1 MGEHDR
7 DEAAMVSPPGKLF
20 SSIRFTPDPSS
31 GLNDETMAQE
41 VVMEQPQNPANP
53 GQLDEVLA
61 LFDRYQ
67 RRLHLFILSVLP
79 DPAAAEEVLQE
90 TNIVVWRKFDQFRPD
105 TDFRAWVFRIA
116 HFEVRKYLDRSRRR
130 GLLFGPEIMD
140 ELARVYVEQESALE
154 DRRELLPGCIEK
166 LPAADRDLIDRVYGQ
181 GIEVAALSGETGRK
195 GTSIYRSLRRIR
207 QWLFDCVERRL
218 SAGSA

>member
-1 MGEHDR
+1 
-7 DEAAMVSPPGKLF
+7 
-20 SSIRFTPDPSS
+20 
-31 GLNDETMAQE
+31 
-41 VVMEQPQNPANP
+41 MEQPQNPANP

-140 ELARVYVEQESALE
+140 ELASVYVEQESALE